1 MSDLNQ
7 SAKGLVIILSSP
19 SGGGKSSL
27 AKALLK
33 GDQNLVLSVSATT
46 RKPRP
51 GDVDGVHYHFKTK
64 EEFLK
69 MVNNNELL
77 EYSEIYGNLY
87 GIPKNF
93 VYDQINQG
101 KDILFDID
109 YQGASKLK
117 KILKDMVV
125 SIFVLPPSIEELR
138 KRLKAR
144 AQDSD
149 DEIESRLALAQAE
162 MVQAKNYDHIVTNED
177 FEITLKNLQEIIRE
191 EKHRHTREESRC
203 ATRQS
208 Q

>member
-1 MSDLNQ
+1 MDNLNQ
-7 SAKGLVIILSSP
+7 GIKGLIFILSSP

-33 GDQNLVLSVSATT
+33 SDQNLVLSVSATT

-51 GDVDGVHYHFKTK
+51 GDIDGVHYHFKTR

-69 MVNNNELL
+69 MINNNELL

-117 KILKDMVV
+117 KILENMVV
-125 SIFVLPPSIEELR
+125 SIFILPPSIEELR
-138 KRLKAR
+138 LRLKTR

-162 MVQAKNYDHIVTNED
+162 MAQAKNYDHIVTNED
-177 FEITLKNLQEIIRE
+177 FKITLKNLQEIIRE
-191 EKHRHTREESRC
+191 EKRRVTREDS
-203 ATRQS
+203 
-208 Q
+208 